1 MDDWRKALTDQLLAP
16 TSQRAPIS
24 GIESVTALEV
34 VLGQARSE
42 MTYVLELG
50 RAHTLPVTGS
60 VNGDDI
66 WLRVGATTLRF
77 NYSRRAGVIVA
88 SVVGRE
94 DQQLRWSPEK
104 RVVILPSGETLDA
117 PTFVREAIDATV
129 NAWRSSGRPDVA
141 ISMLKSDRPPAPT
154 LPDSSEILPKS

>member
-1 MDDWRKALTDQLLAP
+1 MDDWRNRLTEHLLGP
-16 TSQRAPIS
+16 TSQRIPIS
-24 GIESVTALEV
+24 GVESSTALEV
-34 VLGQARSE
+34 ALGQARSE
-42 MTYVLELG
+42 IMYVLELG
-50 RAHTLPVTGS
+50 RAHDLPVTGS

-77 NYSRRAGVIVA
+77 HYSRRAGVIVA
-88 SVVGRE
+88 TVVGRE
-94 DQQLRWSPEK
+94 DQQLRWSQEK
-104 RVVILPSGETLDA
+104 RAVILPSGEVLDA

-129 NAWRSSGRPDVA
+129 SAWRASGKPNVS

>member
-16 TSQRAPIS
+16 TSQRAPVS
-24 GIESVTALEV
+24 GVESVTALEI

-50 RAHTLPVTGS
+50 KAHTLPVTGS

-94 DQQLRWSPEK
+94 DQQLRWSAEQ
-104 RVVILPSGETLDA
+104 RAVTLPNGDVLDA
-117 PTFVREAIDATV
+117 ASYVREAIDATV
-129 NAWRSSGRPDVA
+129 NAWKSSGRPDVA

-154 LPDSSEILPKS
+154 LPDSSEVLPKS